1 MRWEVKELENGKWG
15 IFLCEK
21 FWKFP
26 DKPVCYG
33 ASKDEGG
40 ARQRVAWMNKSQ
52 ADTEEREKE
61 MGQVNQ

>member
-21 FWKFP
+21 FWKYP

-33 ASKDEGG
+33 ASVDEGG
-40 ARQRVAWMNKSQ
+40 ARQRVEWMNKSQ
-52 ADTEEREKE
+52 AELEERETE
-61 MGQVNQ
+61 MGKANQ